1 MKEILLHFSTVNLIS
16 HLMQIGIIFFK
27 EVTCK
32 LSLPQHPALLLNT
45 VILAQVVRKSEMAEN
60 NSKMSL
66 IFYMPEKTITEG
78 TRELWDQ
85 TVADSWD
92 RFEV

>member
-1 MKEILLHFSTVNLIS
+1 MV
-16 HLMQIGIIFFK
+16 
-27 EVTCK
+27 
-32 LSLPQHPALLLNT
+32 
-45 VILAQVVRKSEMAEN
+45 EN

-66 IFYMPEKTITEG
+66 IFYMAEKTITEG
-78 TRELWDQ
+78 TSELWDQ

>member
-1 MKEILLHFSTVNLIS
+1 M
-16 HLMQIGIIFFK
+16 
-27 EVTCK
+27 

-45 VILAQVVRKSEMAEN
+45 VILVEVVRKSEMVEN

-66 IFYMPEKTITEG
+66 IFYMAEKTITEG
-78 TRELWDQ
+78 TSELWDQ